1 MKEKGSRDHNP
12 KPNRLKYTL
21 KKSKELFTLNLSD
34 SFNII
39 HKIKHSRFLVYS
51 ASGETVRL
59 HGIRRTIWAPVPS
72 CVCSSV
78 VLRT

>member
-39 HKIKHSRFLVYS
+39 NKIKHNRFLVYS
-51 ASGETVRL
+51 
-59 HGIRRTIWAPVPS
+59 
-72 CVCSSV
+72 SSDV
-78 VLRT
+78 IAFKGLINGMKIQ

>member
-39 HKIKHSRFLVYS
+39 NKIKHSRFLVYS
-51 ASGETVRL
+51 SSDVIALKGLIQYLSGL
-59 HGIRRTIWAPVPS
+59 
-72 CVCSSV
+72 
-78 VLRT
+78 LRNYGSY

>member
-39 HKIKHSRFLVYS
+39 IKIKHSRFLVYS
-51 ASGETVRL
+51 SSDVIALKGLIQYLSGL
-59 HGIRRTIWAPVPS
+59 
-72 CVCSSV
+72 
-78 VLRT
+78 LRNYGSY